1 MSWSLLEELRHRPD
15 SIRRMLQARGYD
27 VALVDEFAS
36 LDQEWKRVKAE
47 VDELRHRHNV
57 LTREVSKAPPEKRA
71 ELIGE
76 AKRLLEEI
84 GRGEEKLKELENK
97 RTLLLGRLPN
107 LIHDSVY
114 EACRAGAESTPIH
127 YHGRPRVWREYVDQ
141 FKEKYGGVDHEVIDW
156 KPVGHADLLE
166 NVLGLG
172 DTQKAGEVAGSRFY
186 YVFDDV
192 VWLDFAL
199 ILYALD
205 FLSRKGFQLVVPP
218 YMLKHE
224 VISSVI
230 DLEAFKDSIYKI
242 EDEDLYLIGT
252 AEHPIAAY
260 LRNRELL
267 ESDLPILMAGF
278 SPAFRREA
286 GAVNRDL
293 KGIFRVHQ
301 FHKVEQFVFSLPEES
316 WKWHEAL
323 LGNAREIWEGLEIPF
338 RVVLVCPGDMGRAAA
353 KQYDLEAWMPAQG
366 TYREMVSCS
375 NVLDWQSAKLGIR
388 VLRKGM
394 NREYVHTLNSTAIAS
409 TRAITAILEN
419 NQQPDGSVVI
429 PRVLRKYLEPFQAA
443 PKDVIRPRRGKEG
456 QSSSS
461 PASSI
466 P

>member
-1 MSWSLLEELRHRPD
+1 MEELRHRPD
-15 SIRRMLQARGYD
+15 SVRRMLQSRGYE
-27 VALVDEFAS
+27 ASLVDEFIA
-36 LDQEWKRVKAE
+36 LDQEWKRIKAE
-47 VDELRHRHNV
+47 VEEMRHKHNV
-57 LTREVSKAPPEKRA
+57 LTREVSKASPEKRV

-76 AKRLLEEI
+76 AKILLNEIDKGEKELKSLEE
-84 GRGEEKLKELENK
+84 R
-97 RTLLLGRLPN
+97 RAALLGRFPN
-107 LIHDSVY
+107 LIHESVY
-114 EACRAGAESTPIH
+114 DICKTPAESTPVY
-127 YHGRPRVWREYVDQ
+127 YHGKPRVWKEHLDQ
-141 FKEKYGGVDHEVIDW
+141 FISQYGNVEHEVMNW
-156 KPVGHADLLE
+156 KPTGHADLLE
-166 NVLGLG
+166 NVLRLG

-186 YVFDDV
+186 YIFNDI
-192 VWLDFAL
+192 VWLEFAL
-199 ILYALD
+199 VMYALD
-205 FLSRKGFQLVVPP
+205 FLSKKGFQLVVPP

-242 EDEDLYLIGT
+242 ENEDLYLIGT

-260 LRNRELL
+260 LKDRELL
-267 ESDLPILMAGF
+267 ESELPVLFAGF

-316 WKWHEAL
+316 WKWHEVL
-323 LGNAREIWEGLEIPF
+323 LNNAKEIWEGLEIPF
-338 RVVLVCPGDMGRAAA
+338 RVVLVCPSDMGRAAA

-375 NVLDWQSAKLGIR
+375 NVLDWQAAKLGIR

-443 PKDVIRPRRGKEG
+443 PREIINPRR
-456 QSSSS
+456 S
-461 PASSI
+461 
-466 P
+466 

>member
-1 MSWSLLEELRHRPD
+1 MSWSLLEEIRRRPD
-15 SIRRMLQARGYD
+15 SVKRMLQSRGYD
-27 VALVDEFAS
+27 ASLVDEFAS
-36 LDQEWKRVKAE
+36 LDQEWKKIKAE

-57 LTREVSKAPPEKRA
+57 MTREVSKASPDKRG
-71 ELIGE
+71 ELINN
-76 AKRLLEEI
+76 AKQLLEEI
-84 GRGEEKLKELENK
+84 RRKENELNAIEDK
-97 RTLLLGRLPN
+97 RNSLLMRLPN
-107 LIHDSVY
+107 LIHESVY
-114 EACRAGAESTPIH
+114 EACKGGGESTPIT
-127 YHGRPRVWREYVDQ
+127 YHGRPKVWRDLVNQFQSQYV
-141 FKEKYGGVDHEVIDW
+141 GVDYEVIDW

-166 NVLGLG
+166 NILRLG

-186 YVFDDV
+186 YVFNDI

-199 ILYALD
+199 IMYALD

-242 EDEDLYLIGT
+242 ENEDLYLIGT

-260 LRNRELL
+260 LRDRELL
-267 ESDLPILMAGF
+267 EGDLPILMAGF

-301 FHKVEQFVFSLPEES
+301 FHKVEQFVFSLPEDS
-316 WKWHEAL
+316 WKWHESL
-323 LGNAREIWEGLEIPF
+323 LSNAKEIWEGLEIPF
-338 RVVLVCPGDMGRAAA
+338 RVVLVCPSDMGRAAA

-375 NVLDWQSAKLGIR
+375 NVLDWQSVKLRIR

-409 TRAITAILEN
+409 TRTITAILEN
-419 NQQPDGSVVI
+419 NQQPDGTIII

-443 PKDVIRPRRGKEG
+443 PKDVIHPRGK
-456 QSSSS
+456 
-461 PASSI
+461 
-466 P
+466 